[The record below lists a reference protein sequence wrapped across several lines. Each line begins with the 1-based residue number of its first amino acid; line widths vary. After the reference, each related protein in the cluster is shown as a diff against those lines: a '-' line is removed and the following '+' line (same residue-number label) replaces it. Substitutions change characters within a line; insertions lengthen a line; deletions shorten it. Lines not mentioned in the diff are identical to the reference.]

1 MTQRTDKQVAAD
13 AARFNATY
21 HQLQAELRA
30 RGIRNVHT
38 SPKARKLIE
47 VAATV
52 PLTDRAIA
60 AEGVR
65 LMLLMRLSGF
75 PPFTWINYA
84 LSLSGVRFLP
94 YLLTTFFG
102 IIPGVLAFTWAG
114 AAGAKALSGEG
125 NRIALIVTA
134 VGAVL
139 VSAYIARIAARA
151 VRRAH

>member
-1 MTQRTDKQVAAD
+1 MSRQQTNREVREE

-60 AEGVR
+60 AERQGR
-65 LMLLMRLSGF
+65 GQ
-75 PPFTWINYA
+75 
-84 LSLSGVRFLP
+84 
-94 YLLTTFFG
+94 
-102 IIPGVLAFTWAG
+102 
-114 AAGAKALSGEG
+114 
-125 NRIALIVTA
+125 
-134 VGAVL
+134 
-139 VSAYIARIAARA
+139 
-151 VRRAH
+151 